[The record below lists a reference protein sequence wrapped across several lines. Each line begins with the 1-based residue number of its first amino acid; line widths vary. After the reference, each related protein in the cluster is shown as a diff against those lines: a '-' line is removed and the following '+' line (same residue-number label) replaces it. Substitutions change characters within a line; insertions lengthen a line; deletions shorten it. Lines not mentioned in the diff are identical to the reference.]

1 MSAQRSSE
9 EPSRLRSPPDRS
21 GLEIHPHGGRSS
33 SRLGKFIG
41 LALLVHVEALALV
54 ALGLYFFAPRDEELK
69 ARLAAADQSPVDLKL
84 VDDDAAR
91 EIIADLEKQ
100 EEQRKAEE
108 IRKEVEAT
116 KPNGQVVDIPKPL
129 LEQRP
134 DQARYSAEYDATVSR
149 ESKRHGRFDDK
160 AQQGAVAGEAAGA
173 SAASHPGPVVP
184 PGGARAP
191 GQSSPLL
198 AMRNPPRPAR
208 GASGVSPSSE
218 SPQSLPEVP
227 AEAPSP
233 DGFAPLPSS
242 ARAGG
247 AAPAVPPSASP
258 LGEGP
263 GAPTL
268 TPSSGQLARAVGS
281 GTMDYLPDVDDGEDT
296 ALNAKKWR
304 FASFFNR
311 VKKQVQEQWHPA
323 EVYRRRDPTGAIYG
337 HINRLTIVQVKLKPD
352 GFLNKVFLQQP
363 SGLDFLDDEALEA
376 FKMAQPFPN
385 PPKQL
390 VEADGLIHFSFG
402 FLFEVSDTP
411 RMMLF
416 KYNM

>member
-1 MSAQRSSE
+1 LARFIAIA
-9 EPSRLRSPPDRS
+9 LVVH
-21 GLEIHPHGGRSS
+21 LEV
-33 SRLGKFIG
+33 
-41 LALLVHVEALALV
+41 LALLALAF
-54 ALGLYFFAPRDEELK
+54 YFLAPRDADLK
-69 ARLAAADQSPVDLKL
+69 AQLASENNEPVDLKL

-91 EIIADLEKQ
+91 EILADLEKR
-100 EEQRKAEE
+100 EEERKAEE
-108 IRKEVEAT
+108 VRKEVEAT
-116 KPNGQVVDIPKPL
+116 KPTGQVVDIPKPL
-129 LEQRP
+129 IEQRP
-134 DQARYSAEYDATVSR
+134 DEAKHAAEYDATVSK
-149 ESKRHGRFDDK
+149 EMKKHGSFDEK
-160 AQQGAVAGEAAGA
+160 AQQGATSGDEQGSNV
-173 SAASHPGPVVP
+173 AASPGRASP
-184 PGGARAP
+184 PSSSSASRSSARP
-191 GQSSPLL
+191 TVL
-198 AMRNPPRPAR
+198 ALRDLPRAER
-208 GASGVSPSSE
+208 GPSGVSPSATPAP
-218 SPQSLPEVP
+218 SPTSPSPDQLPE
-227 AEAPSP
+227 EAPSP
-233 DGFAPLPSS
+233 EGFAPLPPAGRAGA
-242 ARAGG
+242 ARAIPQNAG
-247 AAPAVPPSASP
+247 AASPASP
-258 LGEGP
+258 AASLM
-263 GAPTL
+263 
-268 TPSSGQLARAVGS
+268 PSSGQLARAVGS

-352 GFLNKVFLQQP
+352 GFLSKVFLQQP